1 MNTHLVLLL
10 AYSVGL
16 VALGAWIGRRVRGPR
31 DFFVAGRALPA
42 MLLFATMLAANIGAG
57 STVGAA
63 GLGYRQGLSAW
74 WWNGSAGIG
83 SLLLSL
89 WIGPRI
95 WQEAKRREYL
105 TVGDFI
111 EAHYGRSTRA
121 LTSALLWLG
130 TLVILAAQLIGVASI
145 LHVVAGVRRPVGAA
159 LGGVVMVSYF
169 VAGGLLSSAWVNLAQ
184 LIVLLAGFLV
194 ATPLAVAAAGGTG
207 AIVDAPALPPDF
219 FSFTGPD
226 GSAVLLLALL
236 GPAFMVSPGL
246 LQKVFGAV
254 DARAVRIGVAANAA
268 ALMCFGLLPP
278 ILGMV
283 ARVLHPTLA
292 SPDLA
297 LPTVLVHHLPP
308 AVGSLALAAVFS
320 AEVSSADAVLF
331 MLSTSLSQDLYRRFL
346 RPGATDQQ
354 VLSVARSAAIGGGIA
369 GIGLAAI
376 IPTVIGALSI
386 FYGLLTV
393 VVFVPIVAALHLRR
407 AGPPEGLAS
416 VLAGVTVL
424 VATHLHTG
432 GAALA
437 GWRPETLGL
446 GTAGAAFAL
455 VLAMGWRRPHD

>member
-1 MNTHLVLLL
+1 MKTHLVLLL

-16 VALGAWIGRRVRGPR
+16 VVLGAWVGRRVRGPR

-83 SLLLSL
+83 SLLLAL

-145 LHVVAGVRRPVGAA
+145 LHVVADVRRPVGAA

-207 AIVDAPALPPDF
+207 AILDAPALPPDF

-268 ALMCFGLLPP
+268 ALMCFGLLPC
-278 ILGMV
+278 
-283 ARVLHPTLA
+283 
-292 SPDLA
+292 SP
-297 LPTVLVHHLPP
+297 P
-308 AVGSLALAAVFS
+308 
-320 AEVSSADAVLF
+320 
-331 MLSTSLSQDLYRRFL
+331 R
-346 RPGATDQQ
+346 
-354 VLSVARSAAIGGGIA
+354 
-369 GIGLAAI
+369 
-376 IPTVIGALSI
+376 
-386 FYGLLTV
+386 
-393 VVFVPIVAALHLRR
+393 
-407 AGPPEGLAS
+407 
-416 VLAGVTVL
+416 
-424 VATHLHTG
+424 
-432 GAALA
+432 
-437 GWRPETLGL
+437 
-446 GTAGAAFAL
+446 
-455 VLAMGWRRPHD
+455 

>member
-16 VALGAWIGRRVRGPR
+16 VALGVWIGRLVRGPG

-42 MLLFATMLAANIGAG
+42 PLLFATMLAANIGAG

-63 GLGYRQGLSAW
+63 GLGYRQGVSAW

-83 SLLLSL
+83 SLLLAW

-95 WQEAKRREYL
+95 WREAKRREYL

-111 EAHYGRSTRA
+111 EAHYGGAARA
-121 LTSALLWLG
+121 LTSTLLWAG

-145 LHVVAGVRRPVGAA
+145 LQVVAGVPRPAGAA
-159 LGGVVMVSYF
+159 LGGVVIVSYF

-184 LIVLLAGFLV
+184 LVVLLGGFLV
-194 ATPLAVAAAGGTG
+194 ATPLAVGAAGGLA
-207 AIVDAPALPPDF
+207 AIAEAPALPAGF
-219 FSFTGPD
+219 LAFTGSH
-226 GSAVLLLALL
+226 GSAVLMLALL

-246 LQKVFGAV
+246 LQKVYGAV
-254 DARAVRIGVAANAA
+254 DVRAVRVGVAANGA
-268 ALMCFGLLPP
+268 ALMCFGFLPP
-278 ILGMV
+278 TLGMV
-283 ARVLHPTLA
+283 ARVLHPTLP

-297 LPTVLVHHLPP
+297 LPTVLVHELPP

-346 RPGATDQQ
+346 RPDASDRQ
-354 VLSVARSAAIGGGIA
+354 VLGVARAAAVAGGLA
-369 GIGLAAI
+369 GIVLAVV
-376 IPTVIGALSI
+376 IPTVIGALTV

-393 VVFVPIVAALHLRR
+393 ALFVPIVAGLHLRR
-407 AGPPEGLAS
+407 AGTGEALAS
-416 VLAGVTVL
+416 ILAGVSVL
-424 VATHLHTG
+424 VGVHLYTG
-432 GAALA
+432 GAPLG

-446 GTAGAAFAL
+446 VTAAAAFGL
-455 VLAMGWRRPHD
+455 VLAARGSSRHD

>member
-16 VALGAWIGRRVRGPR
+16 VVLGAWVGRRVRGPR

-83 SLLLSL
+83 SLLLAL

-194 ATPLAVAAAGGTG
+194 ATPLAVAAAGGIG
-207 AIVDAPALPPDF
+207 AIVDAPALPPGF
-219 FSFTGPD
+219 FAFTGPD

-407 AGPPEGLAS
+407 AGPPEALAS

-437 GWRPETLGL
+437 
-446 GTAGAAFAL
+446 
-455 VLAMGWRRPHD
+455 